1 MILDFGCGSGPVWGK
16 RNEEVIG
23 VDTSKVRLRVA
34 KNKIQVLCC
43 DGRFLPFKDHVF
55 QRLIAESVLEHIHG
69 YREALLEIRR
79 VISNDGQF
87 RLVQPVDNDPLF
99 FVARRI
105 AGTWNRDKIYSKFT
119 SGNLI
124 HVLSGAFR
132 IVSVSYLPNSPIVG
146 ILGFFNRKTPHI
158 LSTLDG
164 LYKMFCQTT
173 GVFHW
178 EVVIEARV
186 LPRLNNVVFSFVLV
200 SEQ

>member
-16 RNEEVIG
+16 RTEEVIG
-23 VDTSKVRLRVA
+23 VDTNIARLSIA
-34 KNKIQVLCC
+34 KNKVQVVCC

-55 QRLIAESVLEHIHG
+55 QIVIAESVLEHIHG

-79 VISNDGQF
+79 VMNNNGRF
-87 RLVQPVDNDPLF
+87 RLVQPVDNDPIF
-99 FVARRI
+99 FVARRV
-105 AGTWNRDKIYSKFT
+105 AGTWNRDKIHSKFT
-119 SGNLI
+119 SGYLI

-146 ILGFFNRKTPHI
+146 ILGFFNRKTPRV
-158 LSTLDG
+158 LSTLDR

-178 EVVIEARV
+178 EVAIEASV
-186 LPRLNNVVFSFVLV
+186 LPLAA
-200 SEQ
+200 